1 MSRGADDAERP
12 LLERLTQA
20 TGLHRTVAP
29 FTVRRVLLR
38 VGVMDPTTV
47 TTADLRRALPH
58 FRQALQP
65 FFVDS
70 NEYHDAL
77 VRLERLATA

>member
-1 MSRGADDAERP
+1 MSKVENDAERP
-12 LLERLTQA
+12 LLERLTRA

-29 FTVRRVLLR
+29 FTVRRVLMR

-47 TTADLRRALPH
+47 TVADLHRALPH

-65 FFVDS
+65 FFDDS
-70 NEYHDAL
+70 NEYRDAME
-77 VRLERLATA
+77 RLERLATD